1 MTRKSGMP
9 YVRTE
14 ASPRKAILLAA
25 GFGTRMRPLS
35 YGCPKALMPI
45 WGTPTI
51 DRTVAMLHGW
61 GVRDI
66 LVNLHD
72 HAARLVRHCLKPTPA
87 DMRVSFS
94 YEPEIL
100 GTGGA
105 VRHAAWF
112 IGTEPFWLV
121 NTDIVAEL
129 SPATLLREQRRT
141 RALAVLWMDSR
152 HGPRTVTLAKDGAVA
167 AFRSP
172 TPGAP
177 GTVTFCGLQ
186 WVAPDILRWLPPS
199 GFSSIIE
206 AYQSALSAGRRVAG
220 AVVPHSFWRDM
231 GTPESYREAHQAIRE
246 AWRQGRPGAGL
257 YDPAHDRRIR
267 RLRAQGVTI
276 RGVSVVAADAAVEP
290 GAHIEDSIVLSKAH
304 IGRAAF
310 LKNALVAE
318 NTTVRG
324 WAAGCAVSADAVSL
338 ESGLRAALDALDWPP
353 EHTTL
358 MPFPARGSDR
368 ALTRIECGRRS
379 AVVVVYG
386 TGRHENKRYA
396 GHARFLSQQGVPV
409 PNVLCD
415 LPRQRVCALEDV
427 GPITLLDWM
436 RSKPTQPDVETMYRR
451 VLDAMRALHRI
462 PARALT
468 GHPPWARQAPAWL
481 HRIPAHA
488 LTRLALEP
496 RFSPALY
503 RWERGLMAEHFLVGH
518 MGLHGAAP
526 DDALRDMET
535 VARRL
540 RAASPVLLHRDL
552 QSSNV
557 MLPSG
562 RPVFVDFQGMRL
574 GPAAYDLASL
584 LCDPYVMLGASLQTR
599 LLEHYLGGCSDA
611 ESVRALYPWAAVQR
625 LGQALGAYG
634 RLAGDPRTARF
645 AVHIPPALR
654 MMKRIL
660 SGMDGLSALKRVIR
674 EVKQ

>member
-1 MTRKSGMP
+1 MS
-9 YVRTE
+9 YVRAE
-14 ASPRKAILLAA
+14 APPRKAILLAA

-35 YGCPKALMPI
+35 HGCPKALMPI
-45 WGTPTI
+45 WGTPAI
-51 DRTVAMLHGW
+51 DRTIAMLHGW
-61 GVRDI
+61 GVREI

-72 HAARLVRHCLKPTPA
+72 HAARLVRHFLKQPPA
-87 DMRVSFS
+87 DIRVSFS
-94 YEPEIL
+94 YEPEVL

-129 SPATLLREQRRT
+129 SPAALLREQRRT
-141 RALAVLWMDSR
+141 CALAVLWMDNR
-152 HGPRTVTLAKDGAVA
+152 YGPRTVTLAKDGAVA

-186 WVAPDILRWLPPS
+186 WVAPDIVRWLPPS

-206 AYQSALSAGRRVAG
+206 AYQSAMSVGRRIAG
-220 AVVPHSFWRDM
+220 VVVPRSFWRDI
-231 GTPESYREAHQAIRE
+231 GTPESYREAHRAIRE
-246 AWRQGRPGAGL
+246 AWRQGRPGSGL
-257 YDPAHDRRIR
+257 YDSAHDRRMR
-267 RLRAQGVTI
+267 RLRAQGATI
-276 RGVSVVAADAAVEP
+276 RGVSAVAADAAVEP
-290 GAHIEDSIVLSKAH
+290 GAHIEDSIVGSKAR

-324 WAAGCAVSADAVSL
+324 WATGCAVGAKTVPL
-338 ESGLRAALDALDWPP
+338 ESGVRAALDALGWPP

-368 ALTRIECGRRS
+368 ALTRIEYGRRS

-386 TGRHENKRYA
+386 SARRENGRYA
-396 GHARFLSQQGVPV
+396 GHARFLRRQGVPV
-409 PNVLCD
+409 PKALCD
-415 LPRQRVCALEDV
+415 LPRQRVCVLEDV

-436 RSKPTQPDVETMYRR
+436 RSKPTQPDIEAMYRQ
-451 VLDAMRALHRI
+451 VLDAVRTLHRI
-462 PARALT
+462 PERALT
-468 GHPPWARQAPAWL
+468 G
-481 HRIPAHA
+481 
-488 LTRLALEP
+488 LALEP

-503 RWERGLMAEHFLVGH
+503 RWERELMAEHFLVGH
-518 MGLHGAAP
+518 MGVHGAALNA
-526 DDALRDMET
+526 ALRDMET

-540 RAASPVLLHRDL
+540 RTASPVLLHRDM
-552 QSSNV
+552 QSSNM
-557 MLPSG
+557 MLQSG

-584 LCDPYVMLGASLQTR
+584 LCDPYAMLDASLQTR
-599 LLEHYLGGCSDA
+599 LLKHYLDGCSDA
-611 ESVRALYPWAAVQR
+611 DSVRALYPWAAVQR

-634 RLAGDPRTARF
+634 RLGANPSTARF
-645 AVHIPPALR
+645 SAHIPPALR
-654 MMKRIL
+654 MMNRVL
-660 SGMDGLSALKRVIR
+660 SGMEGLSALKRVIR
-674 EVKQ
+674 EVKP